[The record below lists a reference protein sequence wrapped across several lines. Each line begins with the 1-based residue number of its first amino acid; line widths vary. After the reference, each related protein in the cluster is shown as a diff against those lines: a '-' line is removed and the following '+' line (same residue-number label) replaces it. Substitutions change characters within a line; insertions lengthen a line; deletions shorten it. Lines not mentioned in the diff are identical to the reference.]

1 LDKCKFFDKELIDK
15 YYKMKTVLVKHINQK
30 DNIDLEEIMIVVII
44 YSKEKLLE
52 ELGKLH
58 KLIKGL

>member
-1 LDKCKFFDKELIDK
+1 
-15 YYKMKTVLVKHINQK
+15 MKTVLVKHINQK